1 MFGIVRNADATNTFF
16 QALFYGNIESAWDSA
31 DATNT
36 SFLPGTFLLKYQNH
50 RLGCLSRWPSHFTK
64 DWLNGFSANWESSI
78 CGRKLHYPGN
88 RTQDL
93 LQSGEVW
100 QPFWCTFGL
109 KKIKYQKC
117 LVKCCDLLL
126 LTHFAKMS

>member
-1 MFGIVRNADATNTFF
+1 MRMQQTLFSRHFFMEILKVPGIVRMQQTP
-16 QALFYGNIESAWDSA
+16 L
-31 DATNT
+31 
-36 SFLPGTFLLKYQNH
+36 FLPGTFLLKYQNH